1 MVPKGLKQVLICIAL
16 FLTANVAD
24 ARSRRNPT
32 CNEDQQKKMT
42 EEFQLCLSKFTKEHH
57 EATGK
62 ATTAEQYQVRI
73 QSNYDLRSMKKPNH
87 TTSLQSFILIDF
99 IESTKNDDTRCRIS
113 GI

>member
-73 QSNYDLRSMKKPNH
+73 QSNYDLRLIKNQTTPTLFNH
-87 TTSLQSFILIDF
+87 LFWIHQ
-99 IESTKNDDTRCRIS
+99 KNRFT
-113 GI
+113 